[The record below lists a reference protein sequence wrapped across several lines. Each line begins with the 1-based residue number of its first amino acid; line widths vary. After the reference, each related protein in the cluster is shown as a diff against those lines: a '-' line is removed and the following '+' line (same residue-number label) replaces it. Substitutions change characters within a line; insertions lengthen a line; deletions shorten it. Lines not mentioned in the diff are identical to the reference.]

1 MRPSLSLAPTHKP
14 KRNSTLRS
22 LHLCHYCPLESIRTC
37 KKAGQDAK
45 SIRLASSKP
54 QPKYAH
60 LSSAVLKP
68 NLGWTHNDPCLSLPF
83 HGPLQLPRTW
93 KRFQVVVT
101 WPLAPFFCN
110 IKTRQKPSQNISEQ
124 PDKKKSVATLIQ
136 AACFCTHAHPN
147 VPSHPCQTDGKP
159 ATKTLSNTMTCHPC
173 PQKRMI
179 PTWSSHIPTN
189 CALELHSVVT
199 KNNFPVCLTDLPLVS
214 AQAWQLC
221 SKLLRYWVVLSG
233 TEVLLKPTETL
244 QNTHLQEGVAETPA
258 LRQTS
263 CEWRQL
269 CTCAVKDCLDMYRTC
284 IHMYSYAAHRCN
296 IGSNGSWA
304 GPWCPCPLKQLFFSR
319 SAHAIHTNAPCLKNV

>member
-1 MRPSLSLAPTHKP
+1 MERWPILAAWGYSQPPVLEQLLHTSRINGKHGETLPVSRSHSTECMRQLRRPPPIRPTKPWKSGSVMRPSLSLAPTHKP

-93 KRFQVVVT
+93 KRFQVVVP

-124 PDKKKSVATLIQ
+124 PDKKKRCQ
-136 AACFCTHAHPN
+136 AD
-147 VPSHPCQTDGKP
+147 PSC
-159 ATKTLSNTMTCHPC
+159 MF
-173 PQKRMI
+173 
-179 PTWSSHIPTN
+179 
-189 CALELHSVVT
+189 LHSCSSKCPEPSVSNRRKACH
-199 KNNFPVCLTDLPLVS
+199 KN
-214 AQAWQLC
+214 
-221 SKLLRYWVVLSG
+221 
-233 TEVLLKPTETL
+233 
-244 QNTHLQEGVAETPA
+244 
-258 LRQTS
+258 
-263 CEWRQL
+263 
-269 CTCAVKDCLDMYRTC
+269 AVKHNDMHIYLSLLNYC
-284 IHMYSYAAHRCN
+284 
-296 IGSNGSWA
+296 
-304 GPWCPCPLKQLFFSR
+304 
-319 SAHAIHTNAPCLKNV
+319 